1 MPSGR
6 DNPGISGHANE
17 TPAAEG
23 RRDSSSARRGKPD
36 FTRRALIPLC
46 LASLILI
53 LFVGWQLDRAGI
65 LGGSTQTHALP
76 EGDFTEMPSEIQ
88 ASLDT
93 AMVELRTGFAA
104 NALKRLDLIE
114 KRNPQLPSI
123 TYLSALAALQ
133 AGDPDQ
139 ASQKADASIAKGER
153 VSDCLALKAVLET
166 QKHRVG
172 NLGDPKIRAEMLLRQ
187 SIARDIA
194 NPFPQL
200 ELATLLRYQGRNE
213 EALVLLKRTRGYLNP
228 IDSHAVVDTSILLL
242 DLENTPTGKLPT
254 RIEPQG
260 EASTLFASAY
270 LEMRQGNFSRAA
282 SHLEKAKKVLPTDLY
297 HYLVDDPAL
306 RKFSREP
313 TLKDFF

>member
-1 MPSGR
+1 MKENSPSKKIKILPRLPRGNPPGQEMPSDSKLWVPPSFEETQPEKQRPKRRGIQRLEGHMPSGR

-114 KRNPQLPSI
+114 KRNPQPPSI

-166 QKHRVG
+166 QKHR
-172 NLGDPKIRAEMLLRQ
+172 
-187 SIARDIA
+187 
-194 NPFPQL
+194 
-200 ELATLLRYQGRNE
+200 
-213 EALVLLKRTRGYLNP
+213 
-228 IDSHAVVDTSILLL
+228 
-242 DLENTPTGKLPT
+242 
-254 RIEPQG
+254 
-260 EASTLFASAY
+260 
-270 LEMRQGNFSRAA
+270 
-282 SHLEKAKKVLPTDLY
+282 
-297 HYLVDDPAL
+297 
-306 RKFSREP
+306 
-313 TLKDFF
+313 

>member
-1 MPSGR
+1 
-6 DNPGISGHANE
+6 
-17 TPAAEG
+17 
-23 RRDSSSARRGKPD
+23 
-36 FTRRALIPLC
+36 
-46 LASLILI
+46 
-53 LFVGWQLDRAGI
+53 
-65 LGGSTQTHALP
+65 
-76 EGDFTEMPSEIQ
+76 MPSEIQ

-242 DLENTPTGKLPT
+242 DLENTPTAKLPT